1 MPKVQ
6 FIKKTRR
13 PKSREIR
20 HAASPRH
27 EIQMDA
33 ARAQQAWPGLA
44 TMGASKK
51 HKLYSGLDNG
61 LKTGD
66 ISLSIAVHGMCTQK

>member
-1 MPKVQ
+1 
-6 FIKKTRR
+6 
-13 PKSREIR
+13 
-20 HAASPRH
+20 
-27 EIQMDA
+27 MDA

-66 ISLSIAVHGMCTQK
+66 ISLSILQSMECAHKNEHVQGLPNWMVIIFIYSSERNKMTGSRL